1 MGEKSPESAGSADPD
16 LAGALDLI
24 RKALRGVQFG
34 EVKVIIQDSVVVQV
48 ERTERMRPPGTKSK
62 RSGTK

>member
-1 MGEKSPESAGSADPD
+1 MGEKSPESGSADLD
-16 LAGALDLI
+16 LGGALDLI

-48 ERTERMRPPGTKSK
+48 ERTERMRPPGAKPK
-62 RSGTK
+62 RAGTK